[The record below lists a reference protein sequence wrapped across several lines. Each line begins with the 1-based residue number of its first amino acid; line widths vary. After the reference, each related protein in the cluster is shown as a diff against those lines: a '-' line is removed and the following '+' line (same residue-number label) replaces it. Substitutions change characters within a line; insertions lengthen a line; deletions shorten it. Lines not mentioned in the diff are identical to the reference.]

1 MEKRIKI
8 DFLVP
13 PFDGHL
19 NPLLELAKKINN
31 ENKYEIRFITGKDKN
46 DKIDRCQKLQ
56 EEQKVLQEKQE
67 DIKQKEILIQKS
79 QEIINKILPKN

>member
-1 MEKRIKI
+1 MEK
-8 DFLVP
+8 
-13 PFDGHL
+13 
-19 NPLLELAKKINN
+19 
-31 ENKYEIRFITGKDKN
+31 EITAQKDKN

-79 QEIINKILPKN
+79 QEIINKRSKSIFK